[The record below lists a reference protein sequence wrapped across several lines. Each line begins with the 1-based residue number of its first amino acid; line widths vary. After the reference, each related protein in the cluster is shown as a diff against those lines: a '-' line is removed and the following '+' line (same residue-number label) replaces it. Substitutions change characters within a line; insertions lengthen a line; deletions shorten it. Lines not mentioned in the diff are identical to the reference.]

1 MPTKLPAIPDVSSAD
16 IPLIVKRAITAI
28 RARSLIREAEGPNT
42 DPLDRVMTFRD
53 AITLSLVEK
62 SGPGFVASTSAA
74 VAAAQTV
81 VINNS
86 TAEDATPPP
95 AVTGVNV
102 IAGHS
107 TAFIEFTQPAYVKTG
122 TSESNHAHTIIYRAA
137 AVGSTSPGFGAAV
150 ELGHTETGFYAD
162 PIDGANVKY
171 FYWLRNVSK
180 ANVLGPV
187 AGGTDGFEATSGGV
201 GATHVDLL
209 TANRLFAVDGTFGN
223 VLANTIGVLNAS
235 IKGTISSDDYV
246 AGATGWALTKTGS
259 GTLEVNSGIFRST
272 ILGGGA
278 TAFGTGTGLFAGLD
292 GGTYKF
298 RVGDPAGA
306 NAQWTGTSFD
316 VRNTAGD
323 LVISA
328 GDVVKLKA
336 STELVDTE
344 HLFDNSVSR
353 EVYVYVAGPIVSPT
367 TITDPGGTPSNGD
380 PFTVAT
386 AVVSD
391 ARNPDYRVQL
401 IGRFV
406 GSASPSTG
414 FVSFVVR
421 VEAPSSAVVF
431 SQSLGWNTVDDGAT
445 QVLEINAMFS
455 ASEQGTYNV
464 IVDPAETPNP
474 LSFSVTA
481 TKVSFFFQKLFK

>member
-1 MPTKLPAIPDVSSAD
+1 MTKLPAIPDVSSAD
-16 IPLIVKRAITAI
+16 IPLIVKRAIAAL
-28 RARSLIREAEGPNT
+28 RMRSIIREAEGPNS
-42 DPLDRVMTFRD
+42 DQLDKVMTFRD
-53 AITLSLVEK
+53 AATLSLVEK
-62 SGPGFVASTSAA
+62 SGSGFTASFPASSVTN
-74 VAAAQTV
+74 VTNVTNVTTV
-81 VINNS
+81 
-86 TAEDATPPP
+86 EDATPPP
-95 AVTGVNV
+95 GITGVNV

-107 TAFIEFTQPAYVKTG
+107 TAFIEFDQPSYVKSG

-137 AVGSTSPGFGAAV
+137 AVGGLSPGFGAAV

-171 FYWLRNVSK
+171 FYWLKNVSK
-180 ANVLGPV
+180 ADVSGPV

-223 VLANTIGVLNAS
+223 VVANTVSVLNAN
-235 IKGTISSDDYV
+235 IKGTLSSDDWSGS
-246 AGATGWALTKTGS
+246 AGWEITKTGT
-259 GTLEVNSGIFRST
+259 GTITINNGVFRST
-272 ILGGGA
+272 ILGGSA

-328 GDVVKLKA
+328 GDVVKLKSA
-336 STELVDTE
+336 TNLVDTE
-344 HLFDNSVSR
+344 HLFDNSVSC
-353 EVYVYVAGPIVSPT
+353 EVYVYTAGPVSSPNPV
-367 TITDPGGTPSNGD
+367 TDVSGTPSNGT
-380 PFTVAT
+380 PFTVST

-391 ARNPDYRVQL
+391 ARNPDYRMQL
-401 IGRFV
+401 IGRFS
-406 GSASPSTG
+406 GTASPGTG

-421 VEAPSSAVVF
+421 VEAPSTAIVF
-431 SQSLGWNTVDDGAT
+431 SQTLSWDTATDGVSQAVD
-445 QVLEINAMFS
+445 INAMFS
-455 ASEQGTYNV
+455 ASEQGTYSV

-474 LSFSVTA
+474 TSFSISA
-481 TKVSFFFQKLFK
+481 SKVSFYAQKLFK